1 MASDDTP
8 SLELSTSQLRRLKV
22 FADLT
27 DDQLATFVSL
37 VEPVEVTL
45 NNPIV
50 RMNELGSSMYLILN
64 GEAQVSRT
72 TGGRETVLATLEAG
86 DFFGEMC
93 LFDETPR
100 SANVIAAR
108 QCTLLKITRQAFDSM
123 IETHPV
129 LAALFLRAML
139 RIVAGRVRTMDKK
152 YVDSMLVS
160 YSWRK
165 GSLSRMPPPG
175 TAAHPR

>member
-1 MASDDTP
+1 MTPEDIP
-8 SLELSTSQLRRLKV
+8 SLELSITQLRRLRV

-27 DDQLATFVSL
+27 DDQVATFISL
-37 VEPVEVTL
+37 VEPVHATL

-50 RMNELGSSMYLILN
+50 RMNELGTSMYLILI
-64 GEAQVSRT
+64 GEVQVSRL
-72 TGGRETVLATLEAG
+72 TGGRETVLATLEGG

-100 SANVIAAR
+100 SATVSASR
-108 QCTLLKITRQAFDSM
+108 DCTLLKITRQAFDSM

-129 LAALFLRAML
+129 IAALFLRAML
-139 RIVAGRVRTMDKK
+139 RTVAGRVRTMDKK

-165 GSLSRMPPPG
+165 GSLSRAGAPG
-175 TAAHPR
+175 TAVPPR